1 MDITHQT
8 KLSKA
13 EWESVEIPVSED
25 EKRILELIIDGY
37 NNVNIKHNNN
47 RSLFTCIKIERSDLI
62 ETFFYTK
69 FFRPLVA
76 EIAKLP
82 VSKAIADF
90 DKSIKDVNLKKLK
103 TADTIRI
110 ENVSSNIDPNI
121 IEFVFLRFVKEM
133 LTLFYVKKNSYHAFY
148 LYTLIQLRNISV
160 KNINKHVL
168 DFVDIC
174 ITTVNA
180 ETVLSNI
187 IRNAYEFIEKNKNIF
202 QYGDITLYDHQK
214 RLFNLF
220 RNSHTNANT
229 RSNLVLYIAPTG
241 TGKTLSPIG
250 LIQNHRVIFVCAA
263 RHVGMALAKSAISA
277 HKCVAFAFGCD
288 TASDIRL
295 HYYAAAV
302 YKVNKRSGGIGK
314 VDNSVGTKVELM
326 ICDAKSY
333 LVAMY
338 YMLSFNHCKRI
349 ITYWDEPTIGM
360 DSDTHPLHEI
370 IHKNWTQNKI
380 PNMVLSSATLPKEEL
395 LMPVIMDFR
404 NKFPNV
410 VVTNIESYDFNKSIS
425 ILNKQGYCMCPHIMF
440 EDYGEMIRC
449 VDYCA
454 QNKTLLRYFD
464 LNEILKFIE
473 YLGERKLI
481 PEEYLAETYFD
492 NDISKIKMNSIKTY
506 YLDLLARIPETA
518 WASVSSYVRTVMK
531 RKFEDTTALKK
542 TSSLSSSSSS
552 SSANAGKSIKKMAS
566 MASEPTYVDK
576 AKAASAASGGIL
588 LTTVD
593 AHTLTDGPTIYLT
606 ENIQTIGNFYIQQS
620 SIPKTVFDNIF
631 AKLTENN
638 VILAEIAK
646 LEAQLE
652 DELKGKELKDKSN
665 KDVEEQ
671 MASAKNRID
680 KQIEDLKQGI
690 KVISLDPVYIPNTV
704 LHQNVWTSRVV
715 DNAFIPTID
724 THTAKRI
731 MELEIDDRLKILL
744 LLGIGS
750 FETTENSFYTEI
762 VKELAFDKRLFMI
775 IASSDYIYGTNYQFC
790 HEVVGKDLVNMSQQ
804 KTIQALGRV
813 GRNNIQQEYT
823 VRFRDDGIIY
833 NLFKEQAHNIEADN
847 MCRLLVTDNDDEDE
861 EETAVTQEEEEE
873 EEMIAE
879 TAQEEDDES
888 HDA

>member
-1 MDITHQT
+1 MDVTKQT

-25 EKRILELIIDGY
+25 EKRILELIIEGY
-37 NNVNIKHNNN
+37 TNVNIKHNNN
-47 RSLFTCIKIERSDLI
+47 RSLFTCIKIEKSEII

-69 FFRPLVA
+69 FFRPQVA

-90 DKSIKDVNLKKLK
+90 DKSIKDVNMKKLK

-110 ENVSSNIDPNI
+110 ENVSSNVDPNI
-121 IEFVFLRFVKEM
+121 IEFVFLRFLKEM
-133 LTLFYVKKNSYHAFY
+133 LTLFYVKKTTYYAFY

-220 RNSHTNANT
+220 RNSHTNANA

-277 HKCVAFAFGCD
+277 HKCVAFAFGCE

-295 HYYAAAV
+295 HYFAAAV
-302 YKVNKRSGGIGK
+302 YKINKRSGGIGK

-360 DSDTHPLHEI
+360 DSETHALHEI
-370 IHKNWTQNKI
+370 IHRNWTQNKI

-395 LMPVIMDFR
+395 LMPIIMDFR
-404 NKFPNV
+404 NKFLNT

-425 ILNKQGYCMCPHIMF
+425 ILNKQGFCMCPHNMF
-440 EDYGEMIRC
+440 EDYREMIRC
-449 VDYCA
+449 ADYCN
-454 QNKTLLRYFD
+454 QNKTLLRYVD

-473 YLGERKLI
+473 YLSERKLI
-481 PEEYLAETYFD
+481 PEEYVAEVYFD

-506 YLDLLARIPETA
+506 YLDVLSRIPEPA
-518 WASVSSYVRTVMK
+518 WPAVSAYVRTVMK
-531 RKFEDTTALKK
+531 RKFEEGGLKK

-552 SSANAGKSIKKMAS
+552 SSSSNAGKSIRRMAS
-566 MASEPTYVDK
+566 VASEPSYVDK

-646 LEAQLE
+646 LEAALE
-652 DELKGKELKDKSN
+652 DELGGKELKDKSN
-665 KDVEEQ
+665 KDIEDQ
-671 MASAKNRID
+671 MASVKNRID
-680 KQIEDLKQGI
+680 KQIEDLKMGI

-704 LHQNVWTSRVV
+704 LHQNVWTPHIVE
-715 DNAFIPTID
+715 NAFIPTID

-731 MELEIDDRLKILL
+731 MELDIDDRLKIML

-762 VKELAFDKRLFMI
+762 VKELAFQKRLLI
-775 IASSDYIYGTNYQFC
+775 IVASSDYIYGTNYQFC

-823 VRFRDDGIIY
+823 VRFRDDSIIY
-833 NLFKEQAHNIEADN
+833 NLFKEQEHNIEAMN
-847 MCRLLVTDNDDEDE
+847 MCRLLVTDNDDD
-861 EETAVTQEEEEE
+861 EEEEE
-873 EEMIAE
+873 AKEEDPVE
-879 TAQEEDDES
+879 DPVEDDEEEES
-888 HDA
+888 RDA

>member
-1 MDITHQT
+1 
-8 KLSKA
+8 
-13 EWESVEIPVSED
+13 
-25 EKRILELIIDGY
+25 
-37 NNVNIKHNNN
+37 
-47 RSLFTCIKIERSDLI
+47 
-62 ETFFYTK
+62 
-69 FFRPLVA
+69 
-76 EIAKLP
+76 
-82 VSKAIADF
+82 
-90 DKSIKDVNLKKLK
+90 
-103 TADTIRI
+103 
-110 ENVSSNIDPNI
+110 
-121 IEFVFLRFVKEM
+121 
-133 LTLFYVKKNSYHAFY
+133 
-148 LYTLIQLRNISV
+148 
-160 KNINKHVL
+160 
-168 DFVDIC
+168 
-174 ITTVNA
+174 
-180 ETVLSNI
+180 
-187 IRNAYEFIEKNKNIF
+187 
-202 QYGDITLYDHQK
+202 
-214 RLFNLF
+214 
-220 RNSHTNANT
+220 
-229 RSNLVLYIAPTG
+229 
-241 TGKTLSPIG
+241 
-250 LIQNHRVIFVCAA
+250 
-263 RHVGMALAKSAISA
+263 
-277 HKCVAFAFGCD
+277 
-288 TASDIRL
+288 
-295 HYYAAAV
+295 
-302 YKVNKRSGGIGK
+302 
-314 VDNSVGTKVELM
+314 
-326 ICDAKSY
+326 
-333 LVAMY
+333 
-338 YMLSFNHCKRI
+338 
-349 ITYWDEPTIGM
+349 
-360 DSDTHPLHEI
+360 
-370 IHKNWTQNKI
+370 
-380 PNMVLSSATLPKEEL
+380 
-395 LMPVIMDFR
+395 
-404 NKFPNV
+404 

-425 ILNKQGYCMCPHIMF
+425 VLNKQGYCMCPHIMF
-440 EDYGEMIRC
+440 EDYSEMIRC
-449 VDYCA
+449 VNYCSE
-454 QNKTLLRYFD
+454 NKTLLRYFD

-481 PEEYLAETYFD
+481 PEEYMAETYFD
-492 NDISKIKMNSIKTY
+492 NDIAKIKMNSIKTY
-506 YLDLLARIPETA
+506 YLDLLVRIPETA
-518 WASVSSYVRTVMK
+518 WPAISSYVRTVMK

-542 TSSLSSSSSS
+542 TSSLSSASS
-552 SSANAGKSIKKMAS
+552 SSAGKPLRRTAS
-566 MASEPTYVDK
+566 VASEPTYVDK

-646 LEAQLE
+646 LEAALE

-704 LHQNVWTSRVV
+704 LHQNVWTTKVV
-715 DNAFIPTID
+715 ENAFIPTID

-847 MCRLLVTDNDDEDE
+847 MCRLLVTDN
-861 EETAVTQEEEEE
+861 
-873 EEMIAE
+873 
-879 TAQEEDDES
+879 EEDDEEQEAEPTEEQAEGEEDEES

>member
-1 MDITHQT
+1 MDVTHQT
-8 KLSKA
+8 KLTKA

-37 NNVNIKHNNN
+37 SNVNVKHNNN
-47 RSLFTCIKIERSDLI
+47 KSLFTCIKIEKSEII
-62 ETFFYTK
+62 ETFFYIK
-69 FFRPLVA
+69 FFRPHVA
-76 EIAKLP
+76 EISALP
-82 VSKAIADF
+82 VAKAIKDF
-90 DKSIKDVNLKKLK
+90 DKSIKDVNMKKLK

-110 ENVSSNIDPNI
+110 ENVSSNVDQNI
-121 IEFVFLRFVKEM
+121 IEFVFLRFIKEM
-133 LTLFYVKKNSYHAFY
+133 LSLFYVKKTSYYAFY
-148 LYTLIQLRNISV
+148 LYTLVQLRNISV

-174 ITTVNA
+174 ISTVNA

-187 IRNAYEFIEKNKNIF
+187 IRNAYDFIEKNKNIF

-220 RNSHTNANT
+220 RNSHTGGNN

-241 TGKTLSPIG
+241 TGKTLSPVG

-277 HKCVAFAFGCD
+277 HKCVAFAFGCE

-295 HYYAAAV
+295 HYFAAAV

-333 LVAMY
+333 LIAMY

-360 DSDTHPLHEI
+360 DTESHPLHDI
-370 IHKNWTQNKI
+370 IHRNWSQNKI

-395 LMPVIMDFR
+395 LMPIIMDFR
-404 NKFPNV
+404 NKFLNT

-425 ILNKQGYCMCPHIMF
+425 ILNKQGYCMCPHNMF
-440 EDYGEMIRC
+440 EEYKEMIRC
-449 VDYCA
+449 VDYCN
-454 QNKTLLRYFD
+454 QNKTLLRYVD
-464 LNEILKFIE
+464 LNEILHFIE
-473 YLGERKLI
+473 HLNERKLI
-481 PEEYLAETYFD
+481 PEDYAAEIYFE

-506 YLDLLARIPETA
+506 YLDLLSRIPEESWPA
-518 WASVSSYVRTVMK
+518 VSTYVRTVMK
-531 RKFEDTTALKK
+531 RKFEEGGFKK
-542 TSSLSSSSSS
+542 MSSLNSSSSSS
-552 SSANAGKSIKKMAS
+552 SSASSSAGKPLRRTAS
-566 MASEPTYVDK
+566 VASEPTHVEK

-588 LTTVD
+588 LTTAD

-646 LEAQLE
+646 LEAALE
-652 DELKGKELKDKSN
+652 DELGGKELKDKSN
-665 KDVEEQ
+665 KDVDDQ
-671 MASAKNRID
+671 MASVRNRID
-680 KQIEDLKQGI
+680 KQIEELKTGI

-704 LHQNVWTSRVV
+704 LHQNVWTTKVV
-715 DNAFIPTID
+715 ENAFIPTID

-750 FETTENSFYTEI
+750 FENTENSFYTEI
-762 VKELAFDKRLFMI
+762 VKEMAFEKRLFMI

-833 NLFKEQAHNIEADN
+833 NLFKEQEHNIEAIN
-847 MCRLLVTDNDDEDE
+847 MCRLLVTDNDDEE
-861 EETAVTQEEEEE
+861 EEPVADAIHQGEEEDE
-873 EEMIAE
+873 
-879 TAQEEDDES
+879 ES

>member
-1 MDITHQT
+1 MDVTKQT

-25 EKRILELIIDGY
+25 EKRILELIIEGY
-37 NNVNIKHNNN
+37 TNVNIKHNNN
-47 RSLFTCIKIERSDLI
+47 RSLFTCIKIEKSEII

-69 FFRPLVA
+69 FFRPQVA
-76 EIAKLP
+76 EISLLP
-82 VSKAIADF
+82 VAKAIKDF
-90 DKSIKDVNLKKLK
+90 DKSIKDVNMKKLK

-110 ENVSSNIDPNI
+110 ENVSSNVDPNI
-121 IEFVFLRFVKEM
+121 IEFVFLRFLKEM
-133 LTLFYVKKNSYHAFY
+133 LTLFYVKKTSYYAFY

-220 RNSHTNANT
+220 RSSHTNANA

-277 HKCVAFAFGCD
+277 HKCVAFAFGCE

-295 HYYAAAV
+295 HYFAAAV
-302 YKVNKRSGGIGK
+302 YKINKRSGGIGK

-360 DSDTHPLHEI
+360 DSETHPLHEI
-370 IHKNWTQNKI
+370 IHRNWTQNKI

-395 LMPVIMDFR
+395 LMPIIMDYR

-410 VVTNIESYDFNKSIS
+410 VLTNIESYDFNKSIS
-425 ILNKQGYCMCPHIMF
+425 ILNKQGFCMCPHNMF
-440 EDYGEMIRC
+440 EDYREMIRC
-449 VDYCA
+449 VDYCN

-473 YLGERKLI
+473 YLSERKLI
-481 PEEYLAETYFD
+481 PEEYVAETYFE

-506 YLDLLARIPETA
+506 YLDVLSRIPEPA
-518 WASVSSYVRTVMK
+518 WPAVSAYVRTMMK
-531 RKFEDTTALKK
+531 RKFEEGGLKK

-552 SSANAGKSIKKMAS
+552 STSNAGKSIRRMAS
-566 MASEPTYVDK
+566 VASEPSYVDK

-646 LEAQLE
+646 LEAALE
-652 DELKGKELKDKSN
+652 DELGGKELKDKSN
-665 KDVEEQ
+665 KDIEDQ
-671 MASAKNRID
+671 MASVKNRID
-680 KQIEDLKQGI
+680 KQIEDLKMGI

-704 LHQNVWTSRVV
+704 LHQNVWTTHVV

-731 MELEIDDRLKILL
+731 MELDIDDRLKIML

-762 VKELAFDKRLFMI
+762 VKELAFQKRLLII

-823 VRFRDDGIIY
+823 VRFRDDSIIY
-833 NLFKEQAHNIEADN
+833 NLFKEQEHNIEAKN
-847 MCRLLVTDNDDEDE
+847 MCRLLVTDNDDD
-861 EETAVTQEEEEE
+861 EEEEE
-873 EEMIAE
+873 EAK
-879 TAQEEDDES
+879 EEDPVEDPVEDEEEEES
-888 HDA
+888 RDA